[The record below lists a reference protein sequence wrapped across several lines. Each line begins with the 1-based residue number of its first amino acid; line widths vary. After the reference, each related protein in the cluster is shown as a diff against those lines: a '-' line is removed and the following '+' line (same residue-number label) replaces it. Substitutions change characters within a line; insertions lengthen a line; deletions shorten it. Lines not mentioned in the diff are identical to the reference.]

1 MAKKFIVNENQLSLF
16 GLVKNKKPEQK
27 PKTAENIPF
36 SSLENPT
43 LQNPTT
49 SDFLLDK
56 ETNESLNLVYS
67 CVEATDPLIYAGQNF
82 DLKTIKNSVE
92 ERGLKTRF
100 KNNFA
105 AIQIIH
111 RFEEQKE
118 QNIPIVISNEE
129 LCIEDKFCRLV
140 TKVYDIE
147 KNALL

>member
-67 CVEATDPLIYAGQNF
+67 YCVEATDPLI
-82 DLKTIKNSVE
+82 
-92 ERGLKTRF
+92 
-100 KNNFA
+100 
-105 AIQIIH
+105 
-111 RFEEQKE
+111 
-118 QNIPIVISNEE
+118 
-129 LCIEDKFCRLV
+129 CR
-140 TKVYDIE
+140 TE
-147 KNALL
+147 F